1 MKKYIALASAFA
13 LALTFTA
20 CHDDDDDDDSKAYI
34 ADYTT
39 INQVSYIPGV
49 QSAVGKAGLN
59 AFMLSD
65 ANGYTDVTCY
75 MVADTTEITENM
87 QMTEEMFENFYGGI
101 CPTAFKADDE
111 TYDYFRPA
119 CGTYHS
125 GTGALVSNNG
135 SLCRSLFTRR
145 HFAASMTSIGSLFL
159 GDADSLWVC
168 PTAAYN
174 YLTTEEGRT
183 ALGVTT
189 SPKNIEIRF
198 VVYGYVKSLSL
209 GSWKTLVEMMT
220 TNIKSASGTKCSSY
234 AVLAKTDAS
243 GNWTVNKDWQ
253 KIDLDDID
261 HYYVFE
267 AALEVVDATTGK
279 QVSTFT
285 LEDYGEN
292 QNGLNYC
299 MIDDIT
305 LESKSLF

>member
-13 LALTFTA
+13 LALTFSA
-20 CHDDDDDDDSKAYI
+20 CHDDDDDDDKDYV
-34 ADYTT
+34 ADFTT

-49 QSAVGKAGLN
+49 QTAVGKAGLN

-75 MVADTTEITENM
+75 MVADTTAITENM
-87 QMTEEMFENFYGGI
+87 QISESMFENFYGGI

-111 TYDYFRPA
+111 RFDYHFRPA

-145 HFAASMTSIGSLFL
+145 HFAASMSAIGSLFV
-159 GDADSLWVC
+159 GDAEGLWAC

-183 ALGVTT
+183 DLGVTS
-189 SPKNIEIRF
+189 SPKNIEIRL
-198 VVYGYVKSLSL
+198 VIYGYVKSLSV
-209 GSWKTLVEMMT
+209 GNWKTLVEMMT
-220 TNIKSASGTKCSSY
+220 TNIKSASGEKASNY
-234 AVLAKTDAS
+234 AVLAKTDAN

-253 KIDLDDID
+253 YIDLDDID
-261 HYYVFE
+261 HDYVFE
-267 AALEVVDATTGK
+267 AALEVVDPSTGK

-285 LEDYGEN
+285 LEDYGEG

-305 LESKSLF
+305 MESNSLF